1 MVGSL
6 GWLCHDP
13 SQAPDLLYQ
22 ANAVIRKLLSVGQL
36 ELAAQAAA
44 KIPKETLTRVVKA
57 WQEEGS
63 GEEVVDIR
71 RPMQLRTRP
80 EVLAVSFICD

>member
-1 MVGSL
+1 MVSSL

-36 ELAAQAAA
+36 ELAAQAAGM
-44 KIPKETLTRVVKA
+44 IPKETLNRVVRA
-57 WQEEGS
+57 WRDEGS
-63 GEEVVDIR
+63 GEELPGGSVREHLSLKVR
-71 RPMQLRTRP
+71 YL
-80 EVLAVSFICD
+80 L